1 MKILSLNVGLP
12 RPVSWRG
19 RRIMTGIFKEPVAGR
34 VRLVGHNLAGDAQA
48 DLSVHGGPEKAVY
61 AYPSEHYPFWR
72 RELALESLPWGA
84 FGENL
89 TTEGWWEDEVHVGD
103 RFRIGGIGGVELVVT
118 QPRMPCFKLAL
129 RFDRDDIVERFLE
142 SGRPGIYFAIVQE
155 GEIGA
160 GDAMVRIHED
170 ESGVT
175 VVDVVRLYLD
185 RKGEADPELL
195 RRAAGVEAL
204 AAGWREHFR
213 KRLAAREGRQ

>member
-19 RRIMTGIFKEPVAGR
+19 RRIMTGIFKEPVEGR
-34 VRLVGHNLAGDAQA
+34 IALRRHNLAGDAQA

-72 RELALESLPWGA
+72 HELELDALPWGA

-103 RFRIGGIGGVELVVT
+103 RFRAGTAELVVT
-118 QPRMPCFKLAL
+118 QPRMPCFKLAI
-129 RFDRDDIVERFLE
+129 RFDRDDIVERFLASE
-142 SGRPGIYFAIVQE
+142 RPGIYFAIVQE
-155 GEIGA
+155 GEMGA
-160 GDAMVRIHED
+160 GDALERIHED
-170 ESGVT
+170 PRHVT

-185 RKGEADPELL
+185 RHGKSDPDLL
-195 RRAAGVEAL
+195 RRAAEVEDL

-213 KRLAAREGRQ
+213 KRLGV